1 LEGNISGVAHIE
13 FQKLDD
19 RAVVPGGGAYHAD
32 AGLDLVTLEDVH
44 IPWGKRADL
53 RTGLAMA
60 MPTGFY
66 GRLVGRSSAIRKR
79 GLLVVEGIID
89 AGFRGELLVHVYA
102 LPQVTGLTL
111 AGEARTLVEAGSSV
125 GQLIVSPIP
134 HVEVY
139 EVDKL
144 PDSERGE
151 RGFGSSGR

>member
-1 LEGNISGVAHIE
+1 
-13 FQKLDD
+13 
-19 RAVVPGGGAYHAD
+19 
-32 AGLDLVTLEDVH
+32 
-44 IPWGKRADL
+44 
-53 RTGLAMA
+53 
-60 MPTGFY
+60 
-66 GRLVGRSSAIRKR
+66 
-79 GLLVVEGIID
+79 VEGIID